1 MPDFDP
7 VEDIA
12 GQPEDVQRAMIIQA
26 LRSISRRQGEI
37 FLELQYIKRSIYGLL
52 LTIVG
57 GLVLFVFT
65 YGLK

>member
-1 MPDFDP
+1 MADFDP
-7 VEDIA
+7 VEGIM

-26 LRSISRRQGEI
+26 LRAISRRQSDI
-37 FLELQYIKRSIYGLL
+37 YSELQYIKRSIYGLL

-65 YGLK
+65 YGR